1 MATVAA
7 IQAQLDTQG
16 FGKKI
21 TIVKQFTVGTTDTW
35 YCVAGTGVSG
45 LVAGRNRWVTS
56 TNTDTAAQQATSITN
71 GMIA

>member
-21 TIVKQFTVGTTDTW
+21 VIIKQFSVATADFF
-35 YCVAGTGVSG
+35 YCDPG
-45 LVAGRNRWVTS
+45 LDALAGRNRWCQTD
-56 TNTDTAAQQATSITN
+56 NTQTAAQQATAITTA
-71 GMIA
+71 MRA